1 HVRAQRA
8 AAAPP
13 SGVLFRALRGGLER
27 QVLHLDRGG
36 GQAVR
41 PEQDALVPRGAQ
53 GEPRRAGRGGGLMLR
68 RNTRGAYLMIGLLAA
83 AGAAG
88 TAGCRG
94 QTSSQPPIVPLRNMF
109 DQDRYDAQEE
119 SEFFADGRTMR
130 TPVAGTIPRERE
142 LDPQLAEG
150 RLPDDS

>member
-1 HVRAQRA
+1 
-8 AAAPP
+8 
-13 SGVLFRALRGGLER
+13 
-27 QVLHLDRGG
+27 
-36 GQAVR
+36 AVR

-53 GEPRRAGRGGGLMLR
+53 GELRRAGRGGGLMLR
-68 RNTRGAYLMIGLLAA
+68 RNKRGAYWLVAIAAA

-150 RLPDDS
+150 RLPDDSGYVAEVPKAMIDRLGGATAAMERGQERYNIY